1 MTRLYGR
8 GLGVP
13 LAPERPPAESVA
25 VVAAPWAPLDRA
37 GLGPAEGEGLGG
49 GVVPRAQAERSSSEV
64 RERILYRMGLG
75 WVHGI
80 QHIRIMKLTSGG
92 CKTLSRMIPLCAL
105 ASIQACSG
113 PSGMRVEETSA
124 AEPVGIAAEPPDG
137 GLVPLPYSTVAGS
150 GRFTIG
156 PSTQI
161 QFTGGNAEVAWIAAH
176 LAELVPVDGATP
188 RATRI
193 MPAGTRAAGA
203 ITLALD
209 PALTSLGTEGYRLS
223 ITPAGMAASAPGP
236 AGLFYAV
243 QTVRQMLPADVEQ
256 RSSLGRQALA
266 ATTIEDRPRFAWRGA
281 MLDVSRHFL
290 GPADVKRFIDMMA
303 LYKLNRLHLH
313 LSDDQGWRIEIKSWP
328 NLTARGGR
336 SAVGG
341 GPGGF
346 YTQEQYADIVAFA
359 AQRFITVVPEIDMPG
374 HTNAALASYAKLNC
388 DGRERSPYTGMRV
401 GFSSLCTTHESTY
414 RFVDDV
420 VREISALTP
429 GPWFHIGGDEVK
441 TLSAQS
447 YAAFVERAQT
457 IVRAHGKQMIGWD
470 EIAGAALHPTTIVQ
484 YWRPNASARDAIRQ
498 GSSLILS
505 PANKVYLDM
514 KYSPATSLGQRWA
527 GYVTVRTAYDWDP
540 ARLLGGASEASILG
554 IEAPLW
560 SETLV
565 TLDDFEYMAFPRLA
579 AVAEVGWSP
588 QTERRWEDFR
598 ARLATHGARW
608 SAMGINY
615 FRSEEIQWR

>member
-1 MTRLYGR
+1 MNFTR
-8 GLGVP
+8 
-13 LAPERPPAESVA
+13 
-25 VVAAPWAPLDRA
+25 
-37 GLGPAEGEGLGG
+37 GE
-49 GVVPRAQAERSSSEV
+49 
-64 RERILYRMGLG
+64 
-75 WVHGI
+75 
-80 QHIRIMKLTSGG
+80 
-92 CKTLSRMIPLCAL
+92 CKTLSRMALLCSL
-105 ASIQACSG
+105 GTVQACSG
-113 PSGMRVEETSA
+113 PAAMRVEETSA
-124 AEPVGIAAEPPDG
+124 AEPVGVAAEPPDG
-137 GLVPLPYSTVAGS
+137 GIVPLPLSTRPGS

-156 PSTQI
+156 PDTEI
-161 QFTGGNAEVAWIAAH
+161 QFTGGSAEIAWIAAH
-176 LAELVPVDGATP
+176 LAEFVPVDGATP
-188 RATRI
+188 RATRVV
-193 MPAGTRAAGA
+193 PAGTRAAGA

-209 PALTSLGTEGYRLS
+209 PALTSLGTEGYQLS
-223 ITPAGMAASAPGP
+223 ITPDGLTASAPGP

-243 QTVRQMLPADVEQ
+243 QTVRQMLPADIEQ
-256 RSSLGRQALA
+256 RSSLGRQALT
-266 ATTIEDRPRFAWRGA
+266 ATAIEDRPRFAWRGA

-290 GPADVKRFIDMMA
+290 DPADVKRFIDMMA

-328 NLTARGGR
+328 NLTARGGS

-346 YTQEQYADIVAFA
+346 YTQAQYADLVAYA

-374 HTNAALASYAKLNC
+374 HTNAALASYAELNC
-388 DGRERSPYTGMRV
+388 DGRARPPYTGMRV
-401 GFSSLCTTHESTY
+401 GFSSLCTTTESTY

-441 TLSAQS
+441 TLSAPS

-457 IVRAHGKQMIGWD
+457 IVRSHGKQMIGWD

-484 YWRPNASARDAIRQ
+484 HWRPNASARDAIRQ

-527 GYVTVRTAYDWDP
+527 GYVTVRTAYEWDP
-540 ARLLGGASEASILG
+540 ARLLAGVSEESILG

-565 TLDDFEYMAFPRLA
+565 TLDDYEYMAFPRLA
-579 AVAEVGWSP
+579 AVAEAAWSP
-588 QTERRWEDFR
+588 QSERRWEDLR

-615 FRSEEIQWR
+615 YRSEEIPWR